1 MVETLVSWDHSLFL
15 MINHVWTHPVLD
27 WFFSNW
33 TDLHKLPVFKFFL
46 LPIILG
52 CVFWKLRWRG
62 LCFLPFVTI
71 AVGISDGLC
80 GKVLKFYFER
90 ARPPVAGLD
99 AIMRAPH
106 YGGYSFPSN
115 HAANMFCFAVF
126 VTFYFPQ
133 LRWPLFLMA
142 FLTAYSRP
150 YTGVHFPSDVVG
162 GALIG
167 GLIGWACALAL
178 QPLWKKVELRL
189 SRKEGEHV

>member
-1 MVETLVSWDHSLFL
+1 M
-15 MINHVWTHPVLD
+15 PA
-27 WFFSNW
+27 
-33 TDLHKLPVFKFFL
+33 FKFVL

-52 CVFWKLRWRG
+52 LVFWNLRWRG
-62 LCFLPFVTI
+62 VCFIPFAAI
-71 AVGISDGLC
+71 AVGICDGLC

-90 ARPPVAGLD
+90 ARPPVAGLE

-126 VTFYFPQ
+126 VSFYFPK
-133 LRWPLFLMA
+133 LRWVLLFMA

-150 YTGVHFPSDVVG
+150 YVGVHFPSDVIG

-167 GLIGWACALAL
+167 SFIGWVMAMALR
-178 QPLWKKVELRL
+178 PLWKKVELRL
-189 SRKEGEHV
+189 SRKESVHV